1 MDNHVQIK
9 FTVVT
14 DQTINS
20 PNFSMS
26 LGFKIAI
33 PERTAEYYK
42 IFKDKNTSKEQ
53 KQVALHNLVLLAIS
67 NSPKN
72 GTPIAIGDYTLTIT
86 ANDTRSL
93 QSNDETP

>member
-1 MDNHVQIK
+1 MDNHIQIK
-9 FTVVT
+9 FTIVT

-20 PNFSMS
+20 PNFAMS

-42 IFKDKNTSKEQ
+42 VFKDKNTSKEQ
-53 KQVALHNLVLLAIS
+53 KQTALHNLVLLAIH

-72 GTPIAIGDYTLTIT
+72 GQPITIGDYTLTIT

-93 QSNDETP
+93 QPKIET